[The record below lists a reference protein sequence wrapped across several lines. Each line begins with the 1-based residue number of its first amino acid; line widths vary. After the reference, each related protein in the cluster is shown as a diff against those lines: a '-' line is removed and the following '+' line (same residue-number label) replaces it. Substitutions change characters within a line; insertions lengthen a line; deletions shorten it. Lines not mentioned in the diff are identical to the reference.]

1 MKVCTCDICKRVD
14 SIDCINIEHYKLK
27 KEVYNWYES
36 SWERLDICTDCLSEI
51 RRKVKKGK
59 EA

>member
-1 MKVCTCDICKRVD
+1 MKVTKCDICRRVD
-14 SIDCINIEHYKLK
+14 GIDIDHYKLK

-36 SWERLDICTDCLSEI
+36 SWECLDICTDCLSEI

-59 EA
+59 EG